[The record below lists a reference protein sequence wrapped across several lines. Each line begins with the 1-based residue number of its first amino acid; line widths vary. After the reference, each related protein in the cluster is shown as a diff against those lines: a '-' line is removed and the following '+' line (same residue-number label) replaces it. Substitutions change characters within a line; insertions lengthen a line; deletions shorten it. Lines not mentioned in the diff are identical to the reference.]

1 MKVLGLRAA
10 AGATVAGAVW
20 RIVDYLHGGTPG
32 EAARSAA
39 VGGTQSAEGSGLAR
53 YYTGGVARGSAAAL
67 VGLRPGAAVPRER
80 LARLLAGQHATSGRP
95 LVPATGSA
103 GRAAHSRRLDGGR
116 GSGEWLSLPEAAR
129 IAGVSAR
136 YLRRLAARTSR
147 DDAGTVNAG
156 ASDSAARPAA
166 DDDGTDAGPGRD
178 RLAAAKDSAGR
189 WRVHRDELA
198 RFLEEREPPTV
209 VLGFDVTASA
219 PKSVSLLWAFGD
231 DDMRHDIAEAM
242 NVAVDAAIGYL
253 ERQAGVGLVDGHNR
267 PGVGLAGVSFLH
279 DISRAEEPHLHIHTV
294 LANAVP
300 IPLLDEDGEPL
311 RDGSGRPRMVWRTV
325 DSELLHAHVKTAGY
339 TAASVLRHE
348 LSARRGLRWG
358 PVRNGVAEL
367 AGLPADLLAV
377 FSSRRAQIDAELA
390 ELVAGGATDGPALR
404 EAVQRGTR
412 APKRAQADAEIR
424 AAQRARLEA
433 AGWTAADV
441 LAAGARTDYRPAAI
455 SPDDLDELA
464 ELLTGPDGLTARS
477 ATFTVRDVAQAVA
490 AWGVDRLDA
499 TDIDRLTAHI
509 LADPRLAMVDED
521 TPRRR
526 RDPEPVYTTLDLLDA
541 EDNVL
546 ALCEAGRTAYAGREH
561 RLIGLDEL
569 EAALAGHVAPR
580 REYGAG
586 HVEPRRGHG
595 AERAEVV
602 RGDDADQ
609 SASAL
614 VVPEVR
620 VGTETGTTA
629 MRTQAAAVLSVE
641 QVDAVR
647 ALLTSTDLVRVL
659 VGPAGSGKTE
669 AMRLLVAVLRDA
681 GRTVLGAAHGGR
693 QTEELTDR
701 LGVDGRV
708 VAGWLTLLDHADWPA
723 DVWSPGTILILDEA
737 THVTTRDAARLLRY
751 ATETGTVVLALGDPA
766 QLGAIGPGGWFAHL
780 AATLPDVATLATV
793 HRQAG
798 AGMNGVRAALA
809 GLRAG
814 APDRVRRAMAR
825 LAADGRLHRF
835 HDRTSLLAAI
845 VEDWHD
851 ERTAVRGAATGAN
864 RARGDA
870 ASGADHASEKSRRGA
885 DDSRLADL
893 PRMMAGDH
901 GTVEWLNRAAQLR
914 RIQANELDPDL
925 FLEVAGRRFHVGDE
939 VITLTQAGHTLIP
952 AGRPASAY
960 IRTGTIGTVTA
971 IDPGPAADRPDGRTL
986 TVDFPGKGSVSI
998 GWDYV
1003 THVFPDGRDG
1013 GLTHAY
1019 AITAHKAQGSTMA
1032 TARAVVTD
1040 RTSRTGLYVM
1050 LSRARTDLAAYLIDS
1065 HELTAPG
1072 DTEDLLPVVPA
1083 RGDPLD
1089 RLAGHLA
1096 ASRTDRLVQA
1106 LDPDAAAVARLRRQ
1120 YTLAELTALRRR
1132 VRLATGGGQ
1141 PSRTPS
1147 FMSRPGAHD
1156 SGFLGADGDPISG
1169 AISSGHGAVEADRG
1183 ANGAKLGANSA
1194 GDWQSSALDGDGNVI
1209 DPVVLAR
1216 AERSAEV
1223 AVAAASLADPPA
1235 SLLDRIG
1242 PRPAGG
1248 PARRAWDDAVAGLA
1262 IYQARHA
1269 AHLGPGDPG
1278 PPPPDDHDGDV
1289 RHRWEEQH
1297 DLAAALVEAWASAL
1311 HPTGRPDT
1319 RGLAAERAT
1328 AAVHALLDAGST
1340 PAALSRTLAAIDRGA
1355 IRDGLAIVDHRLARL
1370 CATADV
1376 DPAAYVDPPPSGACQ
1391 DWQRALHLLDRA
1403 EIHHLA
1409 NRPTADLES
1418 ELWALRSAGGLP
1430 AAAAPGDAQGR
1441 RAQLLGA
1448 ALGLQA
1454 DAVTLHSELGP
1465 HTNTSGHEGA
1475 AAHFEL

>member
-1 MKVLGLRAA
+1 MIVTVKVLGLRAA
-10 AGATVAGAVW
+10 AGTTVAGAVW

-32 EAARSAA
+32 EAARFAA
-39 VGGTQSAEGSGLAR
+39 VGGTQSAKSSGLAR

-116 GSGEWLSLPEAAR
+116 GSGEWLSLAEAAR

-147 DDAGTVNAG
+147 DDAGTVDAG
-156 ASDSAARPAA
+156 ASDTAGRPAA
-166 DDDGTDAGPGRD
+166 DDDGTDAGSDRD

-231 DDMRHDIAEAM
+231 DDLRRDLAEAM

-311 RDGSGRPRMVWRTV
+311 RDGAGRPRMVWRTV

-339 TAASVLRHE
+339 VAAAVLRHE
-348 LSARRGLRWG
+348 LSARRGLQWG

-390 ELVAGGATDGPALR
+390 ELVASGATDGPALR

-424 AAQRARLEA
+424 TAQHARLEA

-441 LAAGARTDYRPAAI
+441 LAAGARTDYRPTAI
-455 SPDDLDELA
+455 GPDDLAELA

-477 ATFTVRDVAQAVA
+477 ATFTARDVAQAVA

-509 LADPRLAMVDED
+509 LADARLAMVDED

-526 RDPEPVYTTLDLLDA
+526 RDPEPIYTTLDLLDA

-561 RLIGLDEL
+561 RLIGPDEL
-569 EAALAGHVAPR
+569 EAALAGHLDPR

-586 HVEPRRGHG
+586 HVEP
-595 AERAEVV
+595 
-602 RGDDADQ
+602 
-609 SASAL
+609 
-614 VVPEVR
+614 
-620 VGTETGTTA
+620 
-629 MRTQAAAVLSVE
+629 AVLAVE

-693 QTEELTDR
+693 QTEELTGR
-701 LGVDGRV
+701 LGIDGRV
-708 VAGWLTLLDHADWPA
+708 VAGWLTLLDHADRPA
-723 DVWSPGTILILDEA
+723 DIWPPGTMLILDEA
-737 THVTTRDAARLLRY
+737 THVTTRNAARLLRY
-751 ATETGTVVLALGDPA
+751 ATDTGTVILALGDPA

-780 AATLPDVATLATV
+780 AATLPDVATLTTV

-814 APDRVRRAMAR
+814 APDQVRRAMAR

-835 HDRTSLLAAI
+835 HDRPSLLAAI

-851 ERTAVRGAATGAN
+851 ERSTVRSAATGAN
-864 RARGDA
+864 RARVDANRARVGA
-870 ASGADHASEKSRRGA
+870 ASGADHAPGRSRRGA
-885 DDSRLADL
+885 DHSRHVDL

-914 RIQANELDPDL
+914 RMQAGELDPDL

-960 IRTGTIGTVTA
+960 IRTGTIGTVLA
-971 IDPGPAADRPDGRTL
+971 IDSGPATDDRPEGRTL
-986 TVDFPGKGSVSI
+986 TVDFPGKGVVSI
-998 GWDYV
+998 GWDYL

-1032 TARAVVTD
+1032 TARPVVTD
-1040 RTSRTGLYVM
+1040 RTSRPGLYVM

-1065 HELTAPG
+1065 DELAAPG
-1072 DTEDLLPVVPA
+1072 DTEDLLPVVPT

-1089 RLAGHLA
+1089 RLAGRLA

-1106 LDPDAAAVARLRRQ
+1106 LDPAAAAVAQLRRE
-1120 YTLAELTALRRR
+1120 YTLAELTALRRQLR
-1132 VRLATGGGQ
+1132 PATGGGQ
-1141 PSRTPS
+1141 SSRTPS
-1147 FMSRPGAHD
+1147 FRSRPGAHN
-1156 SGFLGADGDPISG
+1156 SGLLGADGDPIIG
-1169 AISSGHGAVEADRG
+1169 AVSAGRGAVEVDRG
-1183 ANGAKLGANSA
+1183 ANGARPGANSA
-1194 GDWQSSALDGDGNVI
+1194 GDWPSRALDGDGKEI

-1216 AERSAEV
+1216 AERSAEA

-1235 SLLDRIG
+1235 ILLERIG

-1248 PARRAWDDAVAGLA
+1248 PVRRAWDDAVASLA
-1262 IYQARHA
+1262 IYQVRHA
-1269 AHLGPGDPG
+1269 AHLEPGDPG

-1311 HPTGRPDT
+1311 HPTGRPDI
-1319 RGLAAERAT
+1319 RGPAAERAT
-1328 AAVHALLDAGST
+1328 AAIHAFLDAGST
-1340 PAALSRTLAAIDRGA
+1340 PAALSRALAAIDHGA

-1370 CATADV
+1370 CETADV
-1376 DPAAYVDPPPSGACQ
+1376 DPAAYADPPSPGARH
-1391 DWQRALHLLDRA
+1391 DWQRTVHLLDRA

-1409 NRPTADLES
+1409 SRPNA
-1418 ELWALRSAGGLP
+1418 ELAFELRTLRAAGGLP
-1430 AAAAPGDAQGR
+1430 ASTEPDWAQGR
-1441 RAQLLGA
+1441 RARLLGA

-1454 DAVTLHSELGP
+1454 DAATLHAELGP
-1465 HTNTSGHEGA
+1465 PTDPSGHAGA
-1475 AAHFEL
+1475 ATHFEL